1 MKFHNRQIR
10 KQIGGCQGLGEEGA
24 EDGAGGAGGGEVDGE
39 WLLNVQ
45 DFHLESWKNSETR

>member
-1 MKFHNRQIR
+1 MKFHDRQIR
-10 KQIGGCQGLGEEGA
+10 KQTGGCQGLGEEGA